1 MSIVAI
7 VKITALQGQWS
18 RALEV
23 IEDSRALCLGLEE
36 CSEFLV
42 FQSQSDKH
50 KFSFVERWSSIEK
63 HKVFLEKLMNNK
75 EFEAKMVVF
84 TSAPDI
90 EYFDER

>member
-7 VKITALQGQWS
+7 VKIVAKQGQWS

-23 IEDSRALCLGLEE
+23 VEGSRALCLELEE

-50 KFSFVERWSSIEK
+50 KFSFLERWSSIEM
-63 HKVFLEKLMNNK
+63 HKAFLKKLMSNK
-75 EFEAKMVVF
+75 EFEESMAVF
-84 TSAPDI
+84 TSTPNI
-90 EYFDER
+90 EYFNDR